1 MNSLRKYKT
10 LSQVLE
16 FRKDSTR
23 GITFIEGSEKESFL
37 SYQDLYHKAIKK
49 LSYLQ
54 KEGIK
59 PQNELV
65 FQINDNETFIVLYW
79 ACILG
84 GIIPVPL
91 SIGRNSEH
99 KQKLFNVWSILDT
112 PYLAISEDEINK
124 LDAFDNEEKLA
135 EIKTKIIDV
144 KGEYS
149 TEDNTVIYDA
159 QEDDIAF
166 IQFSSGSTGNPK
178 GVVLT
183 HKNLLTNILDISTA
197 SRYTEE
203 DSMISWMPLTHDMGL
218 IGFHL
223 NPLFIGMNH
232 YLMPTDLFVRRP
244 SIWLDKASEHQ
255 VSILCSP
262 NFGYKY
268 VLKHCNVDSSE
279 QWDLNAVRLIY
290 NGAEPISETICDQF
304 LESLAKYGL
313 KKSAMCP
320 VYGLAE
326 ASLAVTISN
335 LEDTIVSYYFDRD
348 QLKIGDKIH
357 VTAKQEKNSVSFV
370 KVGKPINHCSL
381 RITNQVNEPV
391 KDEVIGNIQI
401 KGPNVTSGYYNNEE
415 ATKNAVLESGWVITG
430 DLGFIKD
437 GELYVTGRLKDI
449 IFSNGQ
455 NYYPHDIERIAE
467 KVEGIEL
474 NKIAFGGFFNAKTQ
488 KEEIIAFV
496 FHRGSLDKF
505 IPLITALK
513 EVVNAEIGLEIN
525 SVVPIKNMPKTT
537 SGKLQRFKLLSD
549 YRNGIFDEINE
560 QIKSLITE
568 KNFDN
573 IVLPENEKEHRLLAI
588 WKNVLDFENISI
600 EKSFFELGGNSLK
613 AAEMMMALV
622 KEFQVEITPDVLY
635 KYQTI
640 RGLASVLSTLKPKE
654 YKAIPKAEASDFYPV
669 SSAQKR
675 LYYAWKM
682 DKKSIAYN
690 TPTAFKIQ
698 GRINAEKLKKVISE
712 LVNNHDSLRMVFDE
726 RPNPVFSTSTINE
739 VSIDIK
745 NCEDNNVQNELRKL
759 VMPFDLTSG
768 PLFRMAILNTEQKE
782 AILFLDFHHIIS
794 DGVSIHHF
802 VKEMISRYEGKI
814 VEPLSIG
821 YGDYCTWEKNRKDED
836 VLTYNASYWSDQ
848 LKGDLPELNME
859 LDYPRPPI
867 FVPKGEKIEFELNNQ
882 TTTKL
887 KTLAKEQGC
896 TLHALMFTM
905 YHVLIGKY
913 SGASE
918 TIIGIPVAARQHPD
932 VQTMQGMFVNN
943 LPIRNVIQGE
953 ETITEILRGVDERIA
968 NGLLHQEYPFDQMV
982 TTITNTQNASRNPIF
997 DTMFVYQNM
1006 GTTTVIGQ
1014 DFTLSRYFFDP
1025 GYSKFDISME
1035 VFEND
1040 KALKYGIEY
1049 NTTLFKRDTILNF
1062 QRCFENLVK
1071 EILRNPDVPY
1081 AKLSLLDAKE
1091 AHKFTYLFNNEI
1103 ETYPEEKS
1111 VYHLFEE
1118 QVQRTPKSI
1127 ALEFG
1132 SQTMTYEELDTKV
1145 NQFAMVLKEK
1155 GVEPQ
1160 NIVSILLPRSFEL
1173 VITILSVMKVG
1184 GIYVPLDVDL
1194 PEDRISYI
1202 LGHSQCSFL
1211 ITSMGKE
1218 FRIDSDIA
1226 SALPRCITI
1235 DEITSSK
1242 EILNTNIA
1250 LEYSSQNPA
1259 YILYTSGTTGK
1270 PKGVVVK
1277 NSSLTNYICWASEKY
1292 IKEKSAK
1299 FPLYTSISFDL
1310 TVTSIFTPLITG
1322 NTIVIYEEEQQEVL
1336 IEKVL
1341 NDANTS
1347 IVKLTPSHLKIIR
1360 ELNLKSTHSI
1370 KRFII
1375 GGEELETSLAKDIY
1389 DLFNKDIELYN
1400 EYGPTEATVGCMIY
1414 KFSADDDFRT
1424 VPIGYPI
1431 KNTQIYI
1438 LDEYLNPVPVG
1449 VRGNLYISGDGL
1461 AYGYFDNDLLTDEKF
1476 IDNPFVEGQKM
1487 YRSGDIAV
1495 RRANGVLEY
1504 IGRSDQQIKINGYRI
1519 EIPEIE
1525 NCLLDHQDIKQAV
1538 IVCDYVSGE
1547 KALHAYYR
1555 STENQEISYSDLVR
1569 FLANRLPY
1577 YMIPRSYTHIEKMP
1591 LTKNGKIDYK
1601 ALPAPEFKD
1610 NDTERTVCENDM
1622 EQTILDV
1629 WQEIFGTEN
1638 ITVTDNFFELGGD
1651 SIKAVQISSKLNMR
1665 GITLD
1670 VKDILT
1676 YQTIAITAPYA
1687 DTNHENEKYDQGFVE
1702 GLKALHP
1709 IESWF
1714 INQKQPNPNYYNQS
1728 VLLNFNEPINN
1739 KVLTHAFMRLI
1750 NHHDGLRINYKQDE
1764 NKIWFNE
1771 AYIDYPF
1778 KIERHNIHADDQLFE
1793 VCTTIKNSMDIENS
1807 LLIKAAIITYP
1818 DFSEQLFIT
1827 AHHLVVDGIS
1837 WRILLDDLKTI
1848 YQSLLLGDEPKL
1860 PMKTM
1865 SLQEWQT
1872 TLTSLVQKTNFTA
1885 NEVEYWKNIEEED
1898 FQLPC
1903 DTETNDWRFI
1913 NSRQITVN
1921 LDKDQT
1927 AHLVKKAHVSY
1938 KTNIVTLLSTALSLA
1953 LQEWINKEEFVIQ
1966 FENHGRHLENVDVS
1980 RTSGWFTAMYPVKI
1994 ALVQGT
2000 IDDQIKS
2007 IKEQL
2012 VSVPNNGLGYGI
2024 SKYMRN
2030 TELTDSEEKL
2040 SELRFNY
2047 LGQFDQ
2053 ELTNDLFEF
2062 SQVFHGSEVSLENI
2076 VTTKLEIN
2084 AMVVQEKLQ
2093 ISANYN
2099 SKFHKNETISKFL
2112 ESFLMNLSLIIDH
2125 TKDQKEIHFTPSD
2138 FETIDLEQE
2147 ELDSLFS

>member
-1 MNSLRKYKT
+1 MNSLKKYKT

-16 FRKDSTR
+16 FRKNSTK
-23 GITFIEGSEKESFL
+23 GITFIEGGEKEIFL
-37 SYQDLYHKAIKK
+37 SYNELYHKAVTK

-54 KEGIK
+54 KKGIK

-65 FQINDNETFIVLYW
+65 FQINDNETFIILFW

-99 KQKLFNVWSILDT
+99 KQKLFNIWPILNN
-112 PYLAISEDEINK
+112 PYLAISKDEIGK
-124 LDAFDNEEKLA
+124 LKNYDDKDKLA
-135 EIKTKIIDV
+135 EIEEKIIDFEG
-144 KGEYS
+144 KLSGN
-149 TEDNTVIYDA
+149 NTATIYEA
-159 QEDDIAF
+159 QKDDIAF

-183 HKNLLTNILDISTA
+183 HENLLTNILDISTA
-197 SRYTEE
+197 SSYAEE

-255 VSILCSP
+255 ISILCSP

-268 VLKHCNVDSSE
+268 ILKHCNVDSSE
-279 QWDLNAVRLIY
+279 QWDLSAVRLIY
-290 NGAEPISETICDQF
+290 NGAEPISETISNQF
-304 LESLAKYGL
+304 LESLSKYGL

-335 LEDTIVSYYFDRD
+335 LEDTVVSFNFDRD
-348 QLKIGDKIH
+348 QLNTGDKVRI
-357 VTAKQEKNSVSFV
+357 TSREENNSVSFV

-381 RITNQVNEPV
+381 RITDEKNELV
-391 KDEVIGNIQI
+391 KEEVIGHIQI
-401 KGPNVTSGYYNNEE
+401 KGDNVTSGYYNNPE
-415 ATKNAVLESGWVITG
+415 ATRNAVIEDGWVKTG

-437 GELYVTGRLKDI
+437 EELYVTGRLKDI

-467 KVEGIEL
+467 KVDEIEL
-474 NKIAFGGFFNAKTQ
+474 NKVAFGGFFNGNTQ

-505 IPLITALK
+505 IPIVTALK
-513 EVVNAEIGLEIN
+513 EVVHTEIGLDIN
-525 SVVPIKNMPKTT
+525 SVVPVKNMPKTT

-549 YRNGIFDEINE
+549 YRNGAFDEVNE
-560 QIKSLITE
+560 KVKSLILE

-573 IVLPENEKEHRLLAI
+573 IVVPANEKEHKLLTI
-588 WKNVLDFENISI
+588 WKNVLDFENISV

-622 KEFQVEITPDVLY
+622 KEFQVEITPDILY

-640 RGLASVLSTLKPKE
+640 RGLASVLTKLKPKT
-654 YKAIPKAEASDFYPV
+654 YNAIPKSETSNFYPV

-682 DKKSIAYN
+682 DKRSVAYN
-690 TPTAFKIQ
+690 TPTAFKVQ
-698 GRINAEKLKKVISE
+698 GRISTEKLRKVINE
-712 LVNNHDSLRMVFDE
+712 LVNRHDALRMVFDE
-726 RPNPVFSTSTINE
+726 MPNPVFSTDEINE
-739 VSIDIK
+739 VPISIK
-745 NCEDNNVQNELRKL
+745 NCEHHTIQNELRRL
-759 VMPFDLTSG
+759 VVPFDLTTG
-768 PLFRMAILNTEQKE
+768 PLFRITVLNIENKE

-802 VKEMISRYEGKI
+802 VKEMITLYEGKTL
-814 VEPLSIG
+814 EPLTIG
-821 YGDYCTWEKNRKDED
+821 YGDYSNWEKNYYDEET
-836 VLTYNASYWSDQ
+836 LSSHQSYWLDQ
-848 LKGDLPELNME
+848 LRGDLPELKIE
-859 LDYPRPPI
+859 PDYPRPPI
-867 FVPKGEKIEFELNNQ
+867 FTPKGEKIEFEFD
-882 TTTKL
+882 TTTTARL
-887 KTLAKEQGC
+887 KTLANEQGC
-896 TLHALMFTM
+896 TLHVLMFTM
-905 YHVLIGKY
+905 YHMLIAKY
-913 SGASE
+913 SGANE
-918 TIIGIPVAARQHPD
+918 TIIGIPVAGRKHPD
-932 VQTMQGMFVNN
+932 VQSMQGMFVNN
-943 LPIRNVIQGE
+943 LPIRNTIKGE
-953 ETITEILRGVDERIA
+953 QTVREILRDVDERIS
-968 NGLLHQEYPFDQMV
+968 NGLLHQDFPFDEM
-982 TTITNTQNASRNPIF
+982 ITAIANTKNTSRNPIF

-1006 GTTTVIGQ
+1006 GTTTLIGQ

-1025 GYSKFDISME
+1025 GYSKFDISIE

-1040 KALKYGIEY
+1040 KSLKYGIEY
-1049 NTTLFKRDTILNF
+1049 NTTLFKRDMILNL
-1062 QRCFENLVK
+1062 QTCFENLVT
-1071 EILRNPDVPY
+1071 EILNDPDIPY
-1081 AKLSLLDAKE
+1081 ATLSLLDTKE
-1091 AHKFTYLFNNEI
+1091 TDRFTYLFNNDI
-1103 ETYPEEKS
+1103 KTYPKEKS

-1118 QVQRTPKSI
+1118 QVQRVPKSI

-1132 SQTMTYEELDTKV
+1132 SQTMTYEELNAKV
-1145 NQFAMVLKEK
+1145 NHFALVLKGE
-1155 GVEPQ
+1155 GVETQ
-1160 NIVSILLPRSFEL
+1160 DVVSVLLPRSFEL
-1173 VITILSVMKVG
+1173 VISILGVMKIG
-1184 GIYVPLDVDL
+1184 GVYVPLDADL
-1194 PEDRISYI
+1194 PEDRICYI
-1202 LGHSQCSFL
+1202 LEHSQCKYL
-1211 ITSMGKE
+1211 ITNSNMELKVN
-1218 FRIDSDIA
+1218 SDDEAIFPA
-1226 SALPRCITI
+1226 CITI
-1235 DEITSSK
+1235 DDITSSN
-1242 EILNTNIA
+1242 EILNTNI
-1250 LEYSSQNPA
+1250 EFKYSSQSPA

-1270 PKGVVVK
+1270 PKGVVVT
-1277 NSSLTNYICWASEKY
+1277 NSSLTNYTCWAAETY

-1341 NDANTS
+1341 NDGVANV
-1347 IVKLTPSHLKIIR
+1347 VKLTPSHLKIIR
-1360 ELNLKSTHSI
+1360 DLNIQETHSI

-1389 DLFNKDIELYN
+1389 NQFGEDIELYN

-1414 KFSADDDFRT
+1414 KFEPTDDFRT
-1424 VPIGYPI
+1424 VPIGVPI
-1431 KNTQIYI
+1431 KNTQIYL
-1438 LDEYLNPVPVG
+1438 LDEFLKPVPVG
-1449 VRGNLYISGDGL
+1449 VRGDLYISGDGL
-1461 AYGYFDNDLLTDEKF
+1461 AQGYFNNAALTNEKF
-1476 IDNPFVEGQKM
+1476 IENPFVEGQKM
-1487 YRSGDIAV
+1487 YQSGDIAV
-1495 RRANGVLEY
+1495 RRSNGLLEY

-1525 NCLLDHQDIKQAV
+1525 NCLLDHSGIKQAIV
-1538 IVCDYVSGE
+1538 ICTDASGE
-1547 KALHAYYR
+1547 KSLHAYYR
-1555 STENQEISYSDLVR
+1555 SIENQKIDYSDLIS

-1577 YMIPRSYTHIEKMP
+1577 YMIPRSYTYVEKMP
-1591 LTKNGKIDYK
+1591 LTKNGKIDHN
-1601 ALPAPEFKD
+1601 ALPEPEFRSDKAE
-1610 NDTERTVCENDM
+1610 TSFSENSI
-1622 EQTILDV
+1622 EQTIVEV

-1638 ITVTDNFFELGGD
+1638 ISINDNFFEMGGD
-1651 SIKAVQISSKLNMR
+1651 SIKAVQISSKLNMN

-1687 DTNHENEKYDQGFVE
+1687 KINLENEKYDQGFVE
-1702 GLKALHP
+1702 GLKALNP

-1714 INQKQPNPNYYNQS
+1714 INQKLPNPNYYNQS
-1728 VLLNFNEPINN
+1728 VLLNFNKPINN
-1739 KVLTHAFMRLI
+1739 KVLKQAFMRLI
-1750 NHHDGLRINYKQDE
+1750 NHHDGLRINYKQNE

-1771 AYIDYPF
+1771 AYINYPF
-1778 KIERHNIHADDQLFE
+1778 KIEKYNIKVDDELFE
-1793 VCTTIKNSMDIENS
+1793 VCTNIKNSMDIENS

-1818 DFSEQLFIT
+1818 DSSEQLFIT

-1848 YQSLLLGDEPKL
+1848 YQSLLSDNEPVL

-1865 SLQEWQT
+1865 SVKEWQT
-1872 TLTSLVQKTNFTA
+1872 SLTSLVEETNFTA
-1885 NEVEYWKNIEEED
+1885 NEVEYWKSIEEED
-1898 FQLPC
+1898 FQLPY

-1927 AHLVKKAHVSY
+1927 AHLLKKAHRSY

-1953 LQEWINKEEFVIQ
+1953 LQEWLNKEEFVIQ
-1966 FENHGRHLENVDVS
+1966 FENHGRHIEDVDVS
-1980 RTSGWFTAMYPVKI
+1980 RTSGWFTAMYPVKLTLI
-1994 ALVQGT
+1994 QGP

-2024 SKYMRN
+2024 SKYMRDTKLADN
-2030 TELTDSEEKL
+2030 DKL

-2062 SQVFHGSEVSLENI
+2062 SQVFHGSEVGLENI
-2076 VTTKLEIN
+2076 LTTKLEIN

-2099 SKFHKNETISKFL
+2099 SKFHKNETISRFL
-2112 ESFLMNLSLIIDH
+2112 ESFLMKLSLIIDH
-2125 TKDQKEIHFTPSD
+2125 TKNQKDIHFTPSD
-2138 FETIDLEQE
+2138 FEAINLEQE
-2147 ELDSLFS
+2147 EIDSLFS

>member
-1 MNSLRKYKT
+1 MNSLKKYKT

-16 FRKDSTR
+16 SRQNSTK
-23 GITFIEGSEKESFL
+23 GITFIEGSEKENFL
-37 SYQDLYHKAIKK
+37 SYNELYHKAVAK

-54 KEGIK
+54 EKGIK

-65 FQINDNETFIVLYW
+65 FQINDNESFIILFW

-99 KQKLFNVWSILDT
+99 KQKLFNIWPILNN
-112 PYLAISEDEINK
+112 PHLAISKDEINK
-124 LDAFDNEEKLA
+124 LKNNEQEDKFA
-135 EIKTKIIDV
+135 EIQKKIIDFEGV
-144 KGEYS
+144 SS
-149 TEDNTVIYDA
+149 TSENAVIYDA
-159 QEDDIAF
+159 KEDDIAF

-197 SRYTEE
+197 SSYTEE
-203 DSMISWMPLTHDMGL
+203 DAMISWMPLTHDMGL

-255 VSILCSP
+255 ISILCSP

-279 QWDLNAVRLIY
+279 QWDLSTVRLIY
-290 NGAEPISETICDQF
+290 NGAEPISEAICDQF
-304 LESLAKYGL
+304 LESLSKYGL

-335 LEDTIVSYYFDRD
+335 LEDTIVSFYFDRD
-348 QLKIGDKIH
+348 QLKIGDKVH
-357 VTAKQEKNSVSFV
+357 VTTEQEKNSVSFV

-381 RITNQVNEPV
+381 RITNEVNELV
-391 KDEVIGNIQI
+391 KEEIIGNIQI
-401 KGPNVTSGYYNNEE
+401 KGHNVTSGYYNNEE
-415 ATKNAVLESGWVITG
+415 ATKNAVLQDGWVKTG

-467 KVEGIEL
+467 KVDGIEL
-474 NKIAFGGFFNAKTQ
+474 NKVAFGGFFNGSTQ

-505 IPLITALK
+505 IPVITALK
-513 EVVNAEIGLEIN
+513 EVVNTEIGLEIDN
-525 SVVPIKNMPKTT
+525 VVPVKNMPKTT
-537 SGKLQRFKLLSD
+537 SGKLQRFKLLSE
-549 YRNGIFDEINE
+549 YRKGTFDEVNE
-560 QIKSLITE
+560 KVKSLIVE
-568 KNFDN
+568 NSFDD
-573 IVLPENEKEHRLLAI
+573 IVAPVTEKEHKLLAI
-588 WKNVLDFENISI
+588 WKNVLDFENISV

-622 KEFQVEITPDVLY
+622 KEFQVEITHDILY
-635 KYQTI
+635 KYDTI
-640 RGLASVLSTLKPKE
+640 RGLASVLTTLKPKK
-654 YKAIPKAEASDFYPV
+654 YNAIPKSETSNFFPV

-682 DKKSIAYN
+682 DKRSIAYN
-690 TPTAFKIQ
+690 TPIAFKIQ
-698 GRINAEKLKKVISE
+698 GRVSTEKIKKVINE
-712 LVNNHDSLRMVFDE
+712 LVKRHDALRMVFDE
-726 RPNPVFSTSTINE
+726 KPDPVFTIDTINE
-739 VSIDIK
+739 VSIAIK
-745 NCEDNNVQNELRKL
+745 NSEGSNIQNELRKL
-759 VMPFDLTSG
+759 VEPFDLTKG
-768 PLFRMAILNTEQKE
+768 PLFRVTVLNIENKE
-782 AILFLDFHHIIS
+782 AVLFLDFHHIIS

-802 VKEMISRYEGKI
+802 VKEMITLYEGKTL
-814 VEPLSIG
+814 EPLSIG
-821 YGDYCTWEKNRKDED
+821 YGDYTNWEKNCRDEQA
-836 VLTYNASYWSDQ
+836 LASHKSYWLNQ
-848 LKGDLPELNME
+848 LSGDLPELKIE
-859 LDYPRPPI
+859 LDYPRPPL
-867 FVPKGEKIEFELNNQ
+867 FTPKGEKIEFEFDNQ
-882 TTTKL
+882 TTTRL
-887 KTLAKEQGC
+887 KILAKEQGC
-896 TLHALMFTM
+896 TLHVLMFTI
-905 YHVLIGKY
+905 YQILIAKY
-913 SGASE
+913 SGVTE
-918 TIIGIPVAARQHPD
+918 TIIGIPIAGRKHPD

-943 LPIRNVIQGE
+943 LPIRNVIKGE
-953 ETITEILRGVDERIA
+953 ETVSEILKSADTCISE
-968 NGLLHQEYPFDQMV
+968 GLLHQDYPFDEMV
-982 TTITNTQNASRNPIF
+982 TTIANTKNTSRNPIF

-1006 GTTTVIGQ
+1006 GTTTLIGQ

-1040 KALKYGIEY
+1040 KSLKYGIEY
-1049 NTTLFKRDTILNF
+1049 NTTLFKRDTILNL
-1062 QRCFENLVK
+1062 QTCFENLAI
-1071 EILRNPDVPY
+1071 EILNDPDIPY
-1081 AKLSLLDAKE
+1081 ATLSLLNTSEVDRY
-1091 AHKFTYLFNNEI
+1091 TYLFNNDI
-1103 ETYPEEKS
+1103 KTYPKEKS

-1118 QVQRTPKSI
+1118 QVQRVPKSI

-1132 SQTMTYEELDTKV
+1132 SQTMTYKELDTQV
-1145 NQFAMVLKEK
+1145 NHFASVLKEK
-1155 GVEPQ
+1155 GVEAQ
-1160 NIVSILLPRSFEL
+1160 DVVSILLPRSFDL
-1173 VITILSVMKVG
+1173 VISILSVMKIG
-1184 GIYVPLDVDL
+1184 GVYVPLDADL
-1194 PEDRISYI
+1194 PQDRINYI
-1202 LGHSQCSFL
+1202 LEHSQCKYL
-1211 ITSMGKE
+1211 ITNSNKE
-1218 FRIDSDIA
+1218 LNINSENEDI
-1226 SALPRCITI
+1226 LPTCITI
-1235 DEITSSK
+1235 DDGISSN
-1242 EILNTNIA
+1242 EVLNTNI
-1250 LEYSSQNPA
+1250 EFKYNPQSPA

-1277 NSSLTNYICWASEKY
+1277 NTALTNYTCWAAETY
-1292 IKEKSAK
+1292 IKEESAK

-1341 NDANTS
+1341 NDSIAN

-1360 ELNLKSTHSI
+1360 ELNVQNKHSI

-1375 GGEELETSLAKDIY
+1375 GGEELETSLARDVY
-1389 DLFNKDIELYN
+1389 NQFGEDIELYN

-1414 KFSADDDFRT
+1414 KFTPTDDFRT
-1424 VPIGYPI
+1424 VPIGVPI
-1431 KNTQIYI
+1431 QNTQIYL
-1438 LDEYLNPVPVG
+1438 LDEFLKPVPVG
-1449 VRGNLYISGDGL
+1449 VRGDLYIAGDGL
-1461 AYGYFDNDLLTDEKF
+1461 AHGYFNNALLTNEKF
-1476 IDNPFVEGQKM
+1476 VENPFVAGQKM

-1495 RRANGVLEY
+1495 RRSNGVLEY

-1525 NCLLDHQDIKQAV
+1525 NCLLDHSHIKQA
-1538 IVCDYVSGE
+1538 IVVCADVSGE
-1547 KALHAYYR
+1547 KSLHAYYR
-1555 STENQEISYSDLVR
+1555 SVDNQKIRYSDLVS
-1569 FLANRLPY
+1569 FLASRLPY
-1577 YMIPRSYTHIEKMP
+1577 YMIPRSFTYVEKMP

-1601 ALPAPEFKD
+1601 ALPAPEFSTSKTIRKTSE
-1610 NDTERTVCENDM
+1610 NNIERA
-1622 EQTILDV
+1622 ILEV
-1629 WQEIFGTEN
+1629 WQEIFATEN
-1638 ITVTDNFFELGGD
+1638 VSVDDNFFEMGGD

-1687 DTNHENEKYDQGFVE
+1687 NINLENEKYDQGFVE
-1702 GLKALHP
+1702 GLKALSP

-1714 INQKQPNPNYYNQS
+1714 INQKLPNPNYYNQS
-1728 VLLNFNEPINN
+1728 VLLNFNKPINN
-1739 KVLTHAFMRLI
+1739 KVLKQAFMRLI
-1750 NHHDGLRINYKQDE
+1750 NHHDGLRINYKQNE

-1771 AYIDYPF
+1771 AYINYPF
-1778 KIERHNIHADDQLFE
+1778 KIEKYNIKVDDELFE
-1793 VCTTIKNSMDIENS
+1793 VCTNIKNSMDIENS
-1807 LLIKAAIITYP
+1807 LLIKAAIIKYP
-1818 DFSEQLFIT
+1818 DASEKLFIT

-1837 WRILLDDLKTI
+1837 WRILLDDLKAI
-1848 YQSLLLGDEPKL
+1848 YQSLLLGDEPVL

-1865 SLQEWQT
+1865 SLKEWQT
-1872 TLTSLVQKTNFTA
+1872 SLTSLVEETNFTA
-1885 NEVEYWKNIEEED
+1885 NEVEYWKSIEEED

-1903 DTETNDWRFI
+1903 DTETNDWRFA

-1927 AHLVKKAHVSY
+1927 AHLVKKAHLSY

-1953 LQEWINKEEFVIQ
+1953 LQEWLDKEEFVIQ
-1966 FENHGRHLENVDVS
+1966 FENHGRHVEDVDVS
-1980 RTSGWFTAMYPVKI
+1980 RTSGWFTAMYPVKLTLI
-1994 ALVQGT
+1994 QGT

-2024 SKYMRN
+2024 SKYMRDTN
-2030 TELTDSEEKL
+2030 LADNNEL

-2062 SQVFHGSEVSLENI
+2062 SQVFHGSEVGLENI
-2076 VTTKLEIN
+2076 LTTKLEIN

-2099 SKFHKNETISKFL
+2099 SKFHKNETISRFLKF
-2112 ESFLMNLSLIIDH
+2112 FLMKLSLIIGH
-2125 TKDQKEIHFTPSD
+2125 TKDQKDIHFTPSD
-2138 FETIDLEQE
+2138 FEAIDLEQE

>member
-1 MNSLRKYKT
+1 MNSLRKHKT

-16 FRKDSTR
+16 FRKNSTR
-23 GITFIEGSEKESFL
+23 GITFIEGSEKENFL
-37 SYQDLYHKAIKK
+37 SYQDLYHKAVAR

-54 KEGIK
+54 KQGIK

-65 FQINDNETFIVLYW
+65 FQVNDNEAFIVLFW

-99 KQKLFNVWSILDT
+99 KQKLFNVWSILKN
-112 PYLAISEDEINK
+112 PYLAISKEEINK
-124 LDAFDNEEKLA
+124 LNNHDKEEELA
-135 EIKTKIIDV
+135 EIKQKIIDV
-144 KGEYS
+144 KGEWNS
-149 TEDNTVIYDA
+149 GEDAVLYEA
-159 QEDDIAF
+159 KEDDIAF

-183 HKNLLTNILDISTA
+183 HKNLLTNIFDISTA
-197 SRYTEE
+197 SSYAEE

-255 VSILCSP
+255 VTILCSP

-268 VLKHCNVDSSE
+268 VLKHCNVDTSE
-279 QWDLNAVRLIY
+279 QWDLNSVRLIY
-290 NGAEPISETICDQF
+290 NGAEPISETICNQF
-304 LESLAKYGL
+304 LEGLSKYGL

-335 LEDTIVSYYFDRD
+335 LEDTIVSFNFDRD
-348 QLKIGDKIH
+348 QLKIGDKVHI
-357 VTAKQEKNSVSFV
+357 TEAQEKNSVSFV

-381 RITNQVNEPV
+381 RITNDTNELV
-391 KDEVIGNIQI
+391 KDEVIGHIQI

-415 ATKNAVLESGWVITG
+415 ATKNAVLESGWVKTG
-430 DLGFIKD
+430 DLGFVKD

-474 NKIAFGGFFNAKTQ
+474 NKIAFGGFFNGNTQ

-505 IPLITALK
+505 IPIITALK

-525 SVVPIKNMPKTT
+525 SVVPIKNVPKTT

-549 YRNGIFDEINE
+549 YRNGVFNEINE
-560 QIKSLITE
+560 QIKFLISE
-568 KNFDN
+568 RNLDN
-573 IVLPENEKEHRLLAI
+573 IVVPANEKERKLLAI
-588 WKNVLDFENISI
+588 WKNVLDFENISV

-640 RGLASVLSTLKPKE
+640 RGLASVLTTLKPKE
-654 YKAIPKAEASDFYPV
+654 YKAIPKAESSNFYPV

-682 DKKSIAYN
+682 NKKSIAYN
-690 TPTAFKIQ
+690 TPTAFRIQ
-698 GRINAEKLKKVISE
+698 GRINEEKLKKVISE
-712 LVNNHDSLRMVFDE
+712 LVNKHDALRMVFDE
-726 RPNPVFSTSTINE
+726 RPNPVFNTDKINE
-739 VSIDIK
+739 VSITIK
-745 NCEDNNVQNELRKL
+745 NCEGSNIQSELRRL
-759 VMPFDLTSG
+759 VMPFDLAKG
-768 PLFRMAILNTEQKE
+768 PLFRMAILNSENND

-802 VKEMISRYEGKI
+802 VKEMISQYEGKI

-821 YGDYCTWEKNRKDED
+821 YGDYSNWENNHKDEE
-836 VLTYNASYWSDQ
+836 VLTSNKSYWLDQ
-848 LKGDLPELNME
+848 LSGDLPELNIE

-867 FVPKGEKIEFELNNQ
+867 FTPKGEKLEFEFDNH
-882 TTTKL
+882 TTLKL
-887 KTLAKEQGC
+887 KALAKEQGC

-905 YHVLIGKY
+905 YHVLIAKY
-913 SGASE
+913 SGANE
-918 TIIGIPVAARQHPD
+918 TIIGIPVAGRQHPD
-932 VQTMQGMFVNN
+932 IQTMQGMFVNN
-943 LPIRNVIQGE
+943 LPIRNVINGE
-953 ETITEILRGVDERIA
+953 ETIREILRNVDERIS
-968 NGLLHQEYPFDQMV
+968 NGLLHQDYPFDEMV
-982 TTITNTQNASRNPIF
+982 TTIVNTQNASRNPIF
-997 DTMFVYQNM
+997 DTMFIYQNM
-1006 GTTTVIGQ
+1006 GTTTLIGQ

-1040 KALKYGIEY
+1040 KSLKYGIEY
-1049 NTTLFKRDTILNF
+1049 NTTLFKKDTILSV
-1062 QRCFENLVK
+1062 QRCFENLVN
-1071 EILRNPDVPY
+1071 EILKNPDTQY
-1081 AKLSLLDAKE
+1081 SRLSLLDTKE
-1091 AHKFTYLFNNEI
+1091 ANRFTYLFNNDVQ
-1103 ETYPEEKS
+1103 TYPKEKS

-1118 QVQRTPKSI
+1118 QAQRTPKST

-1132 SQTMTYEELDTKV
+1132 SQTMTYEELDNRV
-1145 NQFAMVLKEK
+1145 NQFALVLKEK
-1155 GVEPQ
+1155 GVASQ

-1173 VITILSVMKVG
+1173 VITILGVMKIG
-1184 GIYVPLDVDL
+1184 GVYVPLDADL
-1194 PEDRISYI
+1194 PEDRIRYI
-1202 LGHSQCSFL
+1202 LGHSQCDFL
-1211 ITSMGKE
+1211 ITNSDKE
-1218 FRIDSDIA
+1218 FKVNSDVG
-1226 SALPRCITI
+1226 SVLPRSITI
-1235 DEITSSK
+1235 DKITSSK
-1242 EILNTNIA
+1242 ETLNTDIEF
-1250 LEYSSQNPA
+1250 EYNAQDPA

-1277 NSSLTNYICWASEKY
+1277 NTSLTNYICWAAETY

-1322 NTIVIYEEEQQEVL
+1322 NTIVIYEEEQQEML

-1341 NDANTS
+1341 NDTIS
-1347 IVKLTPSHLKIIR
+1347 TIVKLTPSHLKIIR
-1360 ELNLKSTHSI
+1360 ELHVKSTNSI

-1389 DLFNKDIELYN
+1389 NQFGGQVELYN

-1414 KFSADDDFRT
+1414 KFSPDDTFRT
-1424 VPIGYPI
+1424 VPIGDPI
-1431 KNTQIYI
+1431 KNTQIYV

-1449 VRGNLYISGDGL
+1449 VRGDLYISGDGL
-1461 AYGYFDNDLLTDEKF
+1461 AQGYFKNDVLTNEKF
-1476 IDNPFVEGQKM
+1476 IENPFIEGQKM

-1495 RRANGVLEY
+1495 RRSNEALEY

-1525 NCLLDHQDIKQAV
+1525 NCLLDHPDIKQATV
-1538 IVCDYVSGE
+1538 VCDEVSGE

-1555 STENQEISYSDLVR
+1555 SVENIKIDYSDLVS

-1577 YMIPRSYTHIEKMP
+1577 YMIPRSYTYIEKMP

-1601 ALPAPEFKD
+1601 ALPVPEFNTNQIEREASENNLEEAILEVWKD
-1610 NDTERTVCENDM
+1610 
-1622 EQTILDV
+1622 
-1629 WQEIFGTEN
+1629 IFGTEDISVN
-1638 ITVTDNFFELGGD
+1638 DNFFEMGGD
-1651 SIKAVQISSKLNMR
+1651 SIKAVQISSKLNMK

-1687 DTNHENEKYDQGFVE
+1687 NINLDNEKYDQGFVE
-1702 GLKALHP
+1702 GLKALNP

-1714 INQKQPNPNYYNQS
+1714 VNQKQPNPNYYNQS
-1728 VLLNFNEPINN
+1728 VLLNFNEPIHTE
-1739 KVLTHAFMRLI
+1739 VLTQAFMRLI
-1750 NHHDGLRINYKQDE
+1750 NHHDGLRINYKQNE

-1771 AYIDYPF
+1771 AYINYPF
-1778 KIERHNIHADDQLFE
+1778 KIEEHKINADDELFE

-1807 LLIKAAIITYP
+1807 LLIKAAIIMYP
-1818 DFSEQLFIT
+1818 DASEKLFIT

-1848 YQSLLLGDEPKL
+1848 YQSLLSGNEPVL

-1865 SLQEWQT
+1865 SLQEWQI

-1885 NEVEYWKNIEEED
+1885 NEVAYWKAIEEED
-1898 FQLPC
+1898 FELPY
-1903 DTETNDWRFI
+1903 DTETNDWRFK

-1921 LDKDQT
+1921 LDEDQT
-1927 AHLVKKAHVSY
+1927 AHLVKKAHLSY

-1953 LQEWINKEEFVIQ
+1953 LQEWINKEEFIIQ
-1966 FENHGRHLENVDVS
+1966 FENHGRHVENVDVS
-1980 RTSGWFTAMYPVKI
+1980 RTSGWFTAMYPVKLTLI
-1994 ALVQGT
+1994 QGT

-2024 SKYMRN
+2024 SKYMRE
-2030 TELTDSEEKL
+2030 TELTSNEKL

-2062 SQVFHGSEVSLENI
+2062 SQVFHGSEVGLENI
-2076 VTTKLEIN
+2076 LTTKLEIN

-2099 SKFHKNETISKFL
+2099 SKFHKNETISRFL
-2112 ESFLMNLSLIIDH
+2112 ESFLTKLSFIINH
-2125 TKDQKEIHFTPSD
+2125 TKDQKDIHFTPSD
-2138 FETIDLEQE
+2138 FESVDLEQG